1 MIEMIKKVLASLP
14 NRTSTKDINQRI
26 KENHKQ
32 INLILKGLEER
43 GY

>member
-1 MIEMIKKVLASLP
+1 MIKIIKKVLASLP
-14 NRTSTKDINQRI
+14 NRTSTKDINPRI
-26 KENHKQ
+26 KKNHKQ

>member
-1 MIEMIKKVLASLP
+1 MKKIIKKVLAHLP
-14 NRTSTKDINQRI
+14 SKTSTKDINQRI
-26 KENHKQ
+26 KNNHKQ